1 MIEAIVEQPVVDR
14 SGRMDLICLSSKVM
28 RRTHSEIFQTTVRA
42 GRRVSYLRLHNR
54 LSESRDAPTS
64 ATSIRDVTS
73 LPQVDLPPA
82 TGQLVGYIR
91 VSTDHQTHDAQRDAL
106 QALGVSRIFAD
117 KMSGAR
123 DDRTGYRA
131 LLDYIRP
138 GDTIVVT
145 TLDRLGRSLT
155 SIVNTVSDLGKR
167 GIYVRTLRESIDT
180 STPVGRMLAGL
191 FASLAEYERELIA
204 ERARVA
210 RQAAAAR
217 GRLPGRPRKLPAD
230 KVALALRMRAAGE
243 SAPTIAAALGVSRAT
258 LYRALE
264 RVSA

>member
-1 MIEAIVEQPVVDR
+1 VQKLSARTDFKIRI
-14 SGRMDLICLSSKVM
+14 SGTRPLS
-28 RRTHSEIFQTTVRA
+28 
-42 GRRVSYLRLHNR
+42 RVN
-54 LSESRDAPTS
+54 
-64 ATSIRDVTS
+64 
-73 LPQVDLPPA
+73 
-82 TGQLVGYIR
+82 IR

-117 KMSGAR
+117 KMSGVC

-131 LLDYIRP
+131 LLDYVRP

-145 TLDRLGRSLT
+145 ALDRLGRSLT

-167 GIYVRTLRESIDT
+167 GIYVRTLRDSIDT
-180 STPVGRMLAGL
+180 STSVGRMLAGL

-204 ERARVA
+204 ERAKVA

-217 GRLPGRPRKLPAD
+217 GTLPGRPRKLPAD

-243 SAPTIAAALGVSRAT
+243 SAPTIAQALGVSRAT
-258 LYRALE
+258 LYRALKRE
-264 RVSA
+264 SPSRRAVMTAGHTDS

>member
-1 MIEAIVEQPVVDR
+1 MTPTPATTGTPNISLAGGLLLAAAWVLDVPRCDVPGQFRRPGQVTYRATPRTAGPGTPLRWPLDLSRFQASSSGVDR
-14 SGRMDLICLSSKVM
+14 S
-28 RRTHSEIFQTTVRA
+28 RA
-42 GRRVSYLRLHNR
+42 
-54 LSESRDAPTS
+54 
-64 ATSIRDVTS
+64 
-73 LPQVDLPPA
+73 
-82 TGQLVGYIR
+82 
-91 VSTDHQTHDAQRDAL
+91 HDAQRDAL

-117 KMSGAR
+117 KMPGVR
-123 DDRTGYRA
+123 DDRMGYRA
-131 LLDYIRP
+131 LLDYVRP

-145 TLDRLGRSLT
+145 ALDRLGRSLT

-180 STPVGRMLAGL
+180 STSVGRMLAGL

-217 GRLPGRPRKLPAD
+217 GKLPGRPRKLPAD
-230 KVALALRMRAAGE
+230 KVALALRMRAAGK
-243 SAPTIAAALGVSRAT
+243 SAPTIAQALGVSRAT

-264 RVSA
+264 RVTH

>member
-1 MIEAIVEQPVVDR
+1 M
-14 SGRMDLICLSSKVM
+14 
-28 RRTHSEIFQTTVRA
+28 
-42 GRRVSYLRLHNR
+42 
-54 LSESRDAPTS
+54 
-64 ATSIRDVTS
+64 TS
-73 LPQVDLPPA
+73 LPQLDLPPA

-123 DDRTGYRA
+123 DDRTRYRA
-131 LLDYIRP
+131 LLDYVRP

-145 TLDRLGRSLT
+145 ALDRLGRSLT

-180 STPVGRMLAGL
+180 GTSVGRMLAGL

-217 GRLPGRPRKLPAD
+217 GKLPGRPRKLPAD

-243 SAPTIAAALGVSRAT
+243 SAPTIAQALGVSRAT

-264 RVSA
+264 RAST

>member
-1 MIEAIVEQPVVDR
+1 M
-14 SGRMDLICLSSKVM
+14 
-28 RRTHSEIFQTTVRA
+28 
-42 GRRVSYLRLHNR
+42 
-54 LSESRDAPTS
+54 
-64 ATSIRDVTS
+64 TS
-73 LPQVDLPPA
+73 LPKVDLPPA

-131 LLDYIRP
+131 LLDYVRP
-138 GDTIVVT
+138 GDTIVAT
-145 TLDRLGRSLT
+145 ALDRLGRSLT
-155 SIVNTVSDLGKR
+155 SVVNTVSDLGKR

-180 STPVGRMLAGL
+180 GTSVGRMLAGL

-217 GRLPGRPRKLPAD
+217 RKLPGRPRKLPAD

-243 SAPTIAAALGVSRAT
+243 SAPTIAHALGVSRAT

-264 RVSA
+264 REHALT

>member
-1 MIEAIVEQPVVDR
+1 
-14 SGRMDLICLSSKVM
+14 
-28 RRTHSEIFQTTVRA
+28 
-42 GRRVSYLRLHNR
+42 
-54 LSESRDAPTS
+54 
-64 ATSIRDVTS
+64 
-73 LPQVDLPPA
+73 
-82 TGQLVGYIR
+82 
-91 VSTDHQTHDAQRDAL
+91 
-106 QALGVSRIFAD
+106 VSRIFAD
-117 KMSGAR
+117 KMFGAR

-145 TLDRLGRSLT
+145 ALDRLGRSLT

-180 STPVGRMLAGL
+180 STSVGRMLAGL
-191 FASLAEYERELIA
+191 SASLAEYERELIA

-210 RQAAAAR
+210 RQAAVTR
-217 GRLPGRPRKLPAD
+217 GKLPGRPRKLPAD

-264 RVSA
+264 RVSS

>member
-1 MIEAIVEQPVVDR
+1 MTP
-14 SGRMDLICLSSKVM
+14 
-28 RRTHSEIFQTTVRA
+28 
-42 GRRVSYLRLHNR
+42 
-54 LSESRDAPTS
+54 
-64 ATSIRDVTS
+64 
-73 LPQVDLPPA
+73 LPQLDLPPA

-145 TLDRLGRSLT
+145 ALDRLGRSLT
-155 SIVNTVSDLGKR
+155 SIVNTFSDLGKR

-180 STPVGRMLAGL
+180 STSVGRMLAGL

-217 GRLPGRPRKLPAD
+217 GKLPGRPRKLPAD
-230 KVALALRMRAAGE
+230 QVALALRMRAAGE
-243 SAPTIAAALGVSRAT
+243 SAPTIARALGVSRAT

-264 RVSA
+264 RTPV

>member
-1 MIEAIVEQPVVDR
+1 MVSE
-14 SGRMDLICLSSKVM
+14 
-28 RRTHSEIFQTTVRA
+28 RR
-42 GRRVSYLRLHNR
+42 N
-54 LSESRDAPTS
+54 APTS
-64 ATSIRDVTS
+64 ATRIGGVTS

-106 QALGVSRIFAD
+106 HALGVSRIFAD

-123 DDRTGYRA
+123 DYRTGYRA

-145 TLDRLGRSLT
+145 ALDRLGRSLT

-180 STPVGRMLAGL
+180 STSVGRMLAGL

-217 GRLPGRPRKLPAD
+217 GKLPGRPRKLPAD

-243 SAPTIAAALGVSRAT
+243 SAPTIAQALGVSRAT

>member
-1 MIEAIVEQPVVDR
+1 MQK
-14 SGRMDLICLSSKVM
+14 LSA
-28 RRTHSEIFQTTVRA
+28 RTDFKIRISETRPLS
-42 GRRVSYLRLHNR
+42 RVN
-54 LSESRDAPTS
+54 
-64 ATSIRDVTS
+64 
-73 LPQVDLPPA
+73 
-82 TGQLVGYIR
+82 IR

-106 QALGVSRIFAD
+106 QCLGVSRIFAD

-180 STPVGRMLAGL
+180 STSVGRMLAGL

-217 GRLPGRPRKLPAD
+217 GKLPGRPRKLPAD
-230 KVALALRMRAAGE
+230 KVALALRMRRAGE
-243 SAPTIAAALGVSRAT
+243 SARTIAEALGVSRAT